1 MKIKSRNKS
10 KIKKTPKYGGG
21 GGGNVAAAG
30 AMALK
35 LANSFGNS
43 GTNGWDNSQTGNSFG
58 KQYGENLK
66 SSLPGAA
73 TSLSTITSSEQSSAA
88 KTGQMINA
96 VGDTA
101 VSSIPGF
108 GQFYGAIRGV
118 ASGIQSAIPGD
129 TKIDPKTGISYT
141 KKDSTFGQ
149 GMNTILEPAHSQAA
163 TTWGKAAAANN
174 SKDKAKYAF
183 EGIGD
188 MFGLTTIPK
197 MIANAMGKDDD
208 TMNYNRI
215 KNSETRT
222 NADTSTFA
230 YGGGINKYGSGGSS
244 NIELEKYKLPSHA
257 QQNSEVPN
265 THLDGKPIQIDKNE
279 TIFRKDGGDYV
290 FTDTIINPETGNTF
304 AKDSILTKDRYKK
317 PHYDAIAEST
327 SADEL
332 KSLTVKNDL
341 AKQMQEM
348 KEFSK
353 QFKFGGS
360 IPKAKYGFGKSDNG
374 SGGDIYDTVQ
384 GANAYR
390 YYLAKFNTDDEEP
403 VVTDGSNINWASKG
417 VSDQP
422 IVTEQPM
429 NYKLHN
435 TLYDYKNSKK
445 TIPSANPTL
454 TTVPSQTGQGTGTI
468 DDKKNP
474 NRWGMD
480 GDQMQLAGMLPSVAY
495 NAGMAMQPADK
506 EKALYNPYQ
515 DKVKDLYTSRYF
527 NEQPIINENQLDFN
541 KGRADIEN
549 SATSDPVRRANLIEM
564 TSNLQKANTNARF
577 EGQKINNEYKGQL
590 GQVLDNL
597 GQQRVAED
605 RRVSEINA
613 QNKGKKQLFGAT
625 AATQSGQALTEAG
638 KAKNQKVSNQVQLS
652 ALNNIYADFG
662 TKYKNID
669 EFYRNASVDE
679 ILAYKKYITKK

>member
-1 MKIKSRNKS
+1 MKIKSKS
-10 KIKKTPKYGGG
+10 KIKKTPKFWFGGG
-21 GGGNVAAAG
+21 DIAAAG

-43 GTNGWDNSQTGNSFG
+43 GTNGWDNSLSEDKPKTNWSDKTSG
-58 KQYGENLK
+58 YI
-66 SSLPGAA
+66 GAA
-73 TSLSTITSSEQSSAA
+73 GSMIGSSFQPSDNPDNFNKPSSTTGLMTSARSVAKQIPIAGQFVQLGEGISSGFDKMEESGAKSKNDGMRISGAALSGVFSPSASHSKVDA
-88 KTGQMINA
+88 AMDQGKISKGEA
-96 VGDTA
+96 VGYHFLNFIAPSLGSVISNGVMSDKMKN
-101 VSSIPGF
+101 
-108 GQFYGAIRGV
+108 QGAEYNRGV
-118 ASGIQSAIPGD
+118 
-129 TKIDPKTGISYT
+129 
-141 KKDSTFGQ
+141 
-149 GMNTILEPAHSQAA
+149 
-163 TTWGKAAAANN
+163 
-174 SKDKAKYAF
+174 
-183 EGIGD
+183 
-188 MFGLTTIPK
+188 
-197 MIANAMGKDDD
+197 
-208 TMNYNRI
+208 
-215 KNSETRT
+215 
-222 NADTSTFA
+222 DTSTFA
-230 YGGGINKYGSGGSS
+230 YGGGLDKYT
-244 NIELEKYKLPSHA
+244 LPSHA
-257 QQNSEVPN
+257 QQNSDIPN
-265 THLDGKPIQIDKNE
+265 THLDGQPIQIDKNE
-279 TIFRKDGGDYV
+279 TVFRKNGGNYV
-290 FTDTIINPETGNTF
+290 FSDTLKNTTGNTF
-304 AKDSILTKDRYKK
+304 AKDSKLTEAKFKRPY
-317 PHYDAIAEST
+317 YDSIAEST
-327 SADEL
+327 KNDALE
-332 KSLTVKNDL
+332 KLTVQNDMM
-341 AKQMQEM
+341 KQMQEM

-390 YYLAKFNTDDEEP
+390 NYLAKFNTDGEEP

-480 GDQMQLAGMLPSVAY
+480 GDSMQLAGMLPSVAY

-541 KGRADIEN
+541 KGRDDINN

-613 QNKGKKQLFGAT
+613 QNKGRKQLFGAE

>member
-1 MKIKSRNKS
+1 MKIKSKS
-10 KIKKTPKYGGG
+10 KNKKTPKYGGG
-21 GGGNVAAAG
+21 GGEIKINPTTSNMNWNQGQNNITAPSYRQYTTDINQPSSTISDNSNMGWNNSQSYKDEKPKTNWSDKTSGYIGAAGSMIGSSFQPSDNPDNFNKPSSTTGLMTSARSIAKQIPIAGRFIQLGEGASSAFDKMEESGAKSKNNGMRISGAALSGVFSPSASHSKVDAAMDQGKISKGEAVGYHFLNFIAPSVGSAIGNVVMSDKMKSQG
-30 AMALK
+30 AEY
-35 LANSFGNS
+35 N
-43 GTNGWDNSQTGNSFG
+43 
-58 KQYGENLK
+58 
-66 SSLPGAA
+66 
-73 TSLSTITSSEQSSAA
+73 
-88 KTGQMINA
+88 
-96 VGDTA
+96 
-101 VSSIPGF
+101 
-108 GQFYGAIRGV
+108 RGV
-118 ASGIQSAIPGD
+118 
-129 TKIDPKTGISYT
+129 
-141 KKDSTFGQ
+141 
-149 GMNTILEPAHSQAA
+149 
-163 TTWGKAAAANN
+163 
-174 SKDKAKYAF
+174 
-183 EGIGD
+183 
-188 MFGLTTIPK
+188 
-197 MIANAMGKDDD
+197 
-208 TMNYNRI
+208 
-215 KNSETRT
+215 
-222 NADTSTFA
+222 DTSTFA

-265 THLDGKPIQIDKNE
+265 THLDGQPIQIDKNE
-279 TIFRKDGGDYV
+279 TVFRKDGGDYV

-317 PHYDAIAEST
+317 SHYDAIAEST

-360 IPKAKYGFGKSDNG
+360 IPKAGWGKNG
-374 SGGDIYDTVQ
+374 SGIPIDKPNMDIQWNNNGMPNYGDYTIQNNLKKASTLPSY
-384 GANAYR
+384 
-390 YYLAKFNTDDEEP
+390 TDIKNKYNSEVP
-403 VVTDGSNINWASKG
+403 VTPEAPQN
-417 VSDQP
+417 
-422 IVTEQPM
+422 EQ
-429 NYKLHN
+429 
-435 TLYDYKNSKK
+435 
-445 TIPSANPTL
+445 
-454 TTVPSQTGQGTGTI
+454 
-468 DDKKNP
+468 KNP
-474 NRWGMD
+474 NKWGMD

-613 QNKGKKQLFGAT
+613 QNKGRKQLFGAE

-638 KAKNQKVSNQVQLS
+638 KAKNQNLTNQIELS

-662 TKYKNID
+662 TKYKNIAD
-669 EFYRNASVDE
+669 FKANASREE
-679 ILAYKKYITKK
+679 IIAFNKYQEEQKVTPKMTVKKRKK

>member
-1 MKIKSRNKS
+1 MKIKSKS
-10 KIKKTPKYGGG
+10 KNKKTPKFWGG

-35 LANSFGNS
+35 LANSFGSS

-88 KTGQMINA
+88 KTGQVINSI
-96 VGDTA
+96 GDTA
-101 VSSIPGF
+101 VSNIPGF
-108 GQFYGAIRGV
+108 GQYYGMIRGF
-118 ASGIQSAIPGD
+118 SKGIQSAIPGD

-230 YGGGINKYGSGGSS
+230 YGGGLDKYT
-244 NIELEKYKLPSHA
+244 LPSHA
-257 QQNSEVPN
+257 QQNSDVPN
-265 THLDGKPIQIDKNE
+265 THLDGQPIQIDKNE
-279 TIFRKDGGDYV
+279 TVFRKDGGNYV
-290 FTDTIINPETGNTF
+290 FSDTLKNTTGNTF
-304 AKDSILTKDRYKK
+304 AKDSKLTEAKFKRPY
-317 PHYDAIAEST
+317 YDSIAEST
-327 SADEL
+327 KNDALE
-332 KSLTVKNDL
+332 KLTVQNDMM
-341 AKQMQEM
+341 KQMQEM

-353 QFKFGGS
+353 KFKFGGS
-360 IPKAKYGFGKSDNG
+360 IPKAEWGKRGSGIPIDKPNMDIQWNNNGMPNYGDYTVQNNMKEMTTLPSYTDMKNKYGNDKPEFYTPPPK
-374 SGGDIYDTVQ
+374 
-384 GANAYR
+384 
-390 YYLAKFNTDDEEP
+390 
-403 VVTDGSNINWASKG
+403 
-417 VSDQP
+417 
-422 IVTEQPM
+422 
-429 NYKLHN
+429 
-435 TLYDYKNSKK
+435 
-445 TIPSANPTL
+445 
-454 TTVPSQTGQGTGTI
+454 
-468 DDKKNP
+468 DKKGFN
-474 NRWGMD
+474 WSMD

-613 QNKGKKQLFGAT
+613 QNKGRKQLFGAE

>member
-1 MKIKSRNKS
+1 MKIKSKS
-10 KIKKTPKYGGG
+10 KIKKTPKFWFGGDDI
-21 GGGNVAAAG
+21 AAAG

-35 LANSFGNS
+35 SANSFGNS

-58 KQYGENLK
+58 KQYGENMK
-66 SSLPGAA
+66 SSLPGIA
-73 TSLSTITSSEQSSAA
+73 TSLGTIASSEQSSAA
-88 KTGQMINA
+88 KTGQVINSI
-96 VGDTA
+96 GDTA
-101 VSSIPGF
+101 ASAVPGF
-108 GQFYGAIRGV
+108 GQYYGMIRGF
-118 ASGIQSAIPGD
+118 SKGMQSAIPGD

-230 YGGGINKYGSGGSS
+230 YGGGLDKYT
-244 NIELEKYKLPSHA
+244 LPSHA
-257 QQNSEVPN
+257 QQNSDVPN
-265 THLDGKPIQIDKNE
+265 THLDGQPIQIDKNE
-279 TIFRKDGGDYV
+279 TVFRKDGGNYV
-290 FTDTIINPETGNTF
+290 FSDTLKNTTGNTF
-304 AKDSILTKDRYKK
+304 AKDSKLTEAKFKRPY
-317 PHYDAIAEST
+317 YDSIAEST
-327 SADEL
+327 KNDALE
-332 KSLTVKNDL
+332 KLTVQNDMM
-341 AKQMQEM
+341 KQMQEM

-353 QFKFGGS
+353 KFKFGGS
-360 IPKAKYGFGKSDNG
+360 IPKAKYGFSKSDNG
-374 SGGDIYDTVQ
+374 SGGDIYNTVQ

-390 YYLAKFNTDDEEP
+390 NYLAKFNTDGEEP

-541 KGRADIEN
+541 KGRDDINN

-613 QNKGKKQLFGAT
+613 QNKGRKQLFGAE

>member
-1 MKIKSRNKS
+1 MKIKSKS
-10 KIKKTPKYGGG
+10 KNKKTPKFWGGG
-21 GGGNVAAAG
+21 DVAAAG

-35 LANSFGNS
+35 SANSFGNS
-43 GTNGWDNSQTGNSFG
+43 GTNGWDNSLSEDKPKTNWSDKTSG
-58 KQYGENLK
+58 YI
-66 SSLPGAA
+66 GAA
-73 TSLSTITSSEQSSAA
+73 GSMIGSSFQPSDNPDNFNKPSSTTGLMTSARSIAKQIPIAGQFIQLGEGASSAFDKMEESGA
-88 KTGQMINA
+88 KSKNNGMRISGAALSGVFSPSASHSKVDAAMDQGKISKGEA
-96 VGDTA
+96 VGYHFLNFIAPSVGSAIGNVVMSDKMK
-101 VSSIPGF
+101 S
-108 GQFYGAIRGV
+108 QGAEYNRGV
-118 ASGIQSAIPGD
+118 
-129 TKIDPKTGISYT
+129 
-141 KKDSTFGQ
+141 
-149 GMNTILEPAHSQAA
+149 
-163 TTWGKAAAANN
+163 
-174 SKDKAKYAF
+174 
-183 EGIGD
+183 
-188 MFGLTTIPK
+188 
-197 MIANAMGKDDD
+197 
-208 TMNYNRI
+208 
-215 KNSETRT
+215 
-222 NADTSTFA
+222 DTSTFA

-265 THLDGKPIQIDKNE
+265 THLDGQPIQIDKNE

-317 PHYDAIAEST
+317 SHYDAIAEST

-390 YYLAKFNTDDEEP
+390 NYLAKFNTDGEEP

-613 QNKGKKQLFGAT
+613 QNKGRKQLFDAE

-638 KAKNQKVSNQVQLS
+638 KAKNQNLTNQIELS

-662 TKYKNID
+662 TKYKNIAD
-669 EFYRNASVDE
+669 FKANASREE
-679 ILAYKKYITKK
+679 IIAFNKYQEEQKVTPKMTVKKRKK